1 MSHMN
6 TPRASPRSI
15 KQQSMK
21 LEDDRGFMKDCS
33 LIFKDNQTIPSEEAM
48 AVMQKLNINLSE
60 IQNISFDK
68 FV

>member
-1 MSHMN
+1 
-6 TPRASPRSI
+6 
-15 KQQSMK
+15 MK

-60 IQNISFDK
+60 I
-68 FV
+68 